1 MRIRTLFLAALM
13 AVALPGVLGA
23 LWIAGQAFSALGRT
37 DRAIVLTRALGADM
51 NAAVATAAERGV
63 LMPMAAGHGAAPAG
77 TRLIAGAARARAQAR
92 RAIAALGLPVR
103 GLDRQE
109 ARIGRL
115 IHRLHGLDG
124 KPDGALTTAALVVPS
139 RLIVDLAGLDTA
151 LQRHL
156 LRADPDAAAE
166 TDLAGLVM
174 SLRAVTGLRA
184 GMLEHTWLVGG
195 TPGPAVVTRLQ
206 ELNGAV
212 AQDWSLIRQTA
223 SALPPDPERTR
234 ALAAVARGFMGR
246 AEPRFRHLVNLVRDH
261 NLTAMAEPQLH
272 AFSVRWL
279 ATLQAPRDAMLAT
292 AAHGAAARHAAALT
306 RLWAAAIAVLLA
318 LGLAVGAGIGLWR
331 RVVISL
337 GRLTSTVAGLARG
350 ELDAPVPEQGRTDEI
365 GAIAEAMETLR
376 AGALQARQLAR
387 EAAADQ
393 AAKLTEAERIA
404 ALLSQFERGAAEAT
418 AGVAEATEALK
429 HTADTLGDLATGAE
443 GEAGRIADS
452 AAGASA
458 GVDQLAAATEELSAS
473 IREISSRMADA
484 AAAVERASQ
493 DANGSAQRVSVLAE
507 TATGIGEVVRLIEDI
522 AGQTNLLAL
531 NATIEAARAGDAG
544 KGFAVVAGEVK
555 GLANQ
560 TAQATGK
567 IAAQIATIQSQTS
580 ESVAAIAKVAETIGA
595 LTLIATTVASAVE
608 QQRAATDEIA
618 RSVQLAAQGTG
629 TVSQGI
635 TGLRARIGET
645 AGAAEQ
651 IRGVAGDLG
660 GRLLVLQG
668 SVTTLLTG
676 IRQAA

>member
-1 MRIRTLFLAALM
+1 MRIRTLFLAALI

-23 LWIAGQAFSALGRT
+23 LWIAGRSWSALART

-51 NAAVATAAERGV
+51 NAAVVTAAERGV
-63 LMPMAAGHGAAPAG
+63 LMPMAAGHPASSAGA
-77 TRLIAGAARARAQAR
+77 RLIAGAARARAQAR
-92 RAIAALGLPVR
+92 RAIAALGLPVG

-109 ARIGRL
+109 ARVDRL
-115 IHRLHGLDG
+115 VNRLRGLDG
-124 KPDGALTTAALVVPS
+124 KPDAALTGAALAVPS

-151 LQRHL
+151 LQRRL
-156 LRADPDAAAE
+156 LHADPDAAAE

-174 SLRAVTGLRA
+174 SLRAITGLRA
-184 GMLEHTWLVGG
+184 GTLEHTWLVGG
-195 TPGPAVVTRLQ
+195 TPGPAVVGRLQ
-206 ELNGAV
+206 AQNGAV
-212 AQDWSLIRQTA
+212 AQDWALIRQTA
-223 SALPPDPERTR
+223 GALPPDPGRAR

-246 AEPRFRHLVNLVRDH
+246 AEPKFRHLVDLVRDH
-261 NLTAMAEPQLH
+261 NLAAVTEPKLH

-292 AAHGAAARHAAALT
+292 AERGAAGRHAAALA
-306 RLWAAAIAVLLA
+306 RLWAAGIAVLLA

-337 GRLTSTVAGLARG
+337 GRLTSTVEGLARG
-350 ELDAPVPEQGRTDEI
+350 ELDAPVPERDRTDEI
-365 GAIAEAMETLR
+365 GAIAAAMETLR
-376 AGALQARQLAR
+376 AGALQARQLAH

-393 AAKLTEAERIA
+393 AAKLAEAERIA
-404 ALLSQFERGAAEAT
+404 GLLGQFERCAAEAT
-418 AGVAEATEALK
+418 AGVAAATAALK
-429 HTADTLGDLATGAE
+429 HTATTLGDLAAGAE

-635 TGLRARIGET
+635 TGLRARTGET

-651 IRGVAGDLG
+651 IRGVAGALD
-660 GRLLVLQG
+660 GRRRVLQG
-668 SVTTLLTG
+668 SVTSLLTG